1 MFFCIITNK
10 TLKTANMLPLP
21 FVDFLVFKRLVMKNT
36 FVIFFVFA
44 VAVTTVFAAPK
55 NKREKPADGSVFESV
70 TVSSTDTKP
79 LNTQDEG
86 INRDIKSMSVTNDG
100 KSVAVT
106 LEFNG
111 TPAFKYND
119 RIVILVD
126 NINIGTE
133 KTLFPDRLWRNPA
146 TYTTAKSSI
155 EFNGIEIVGQG
166 IKSNNMRTTAKW
178 KKDDATGIYTL
189 EGEGNSITYTFS
201 LIGIK
206 DNTGVSYPTDTL
218 RLVAI
223 TSEYWEKENPR
234 LNGTTHVCDVVP
246 SSSSLVWQEDTKND
260 SIKID
265 FNGGLEVPPLKQK

>member
-146 TYTTAKSSI
+146 TYTTAK
-155 EFNGIEIVGQG
+155 
-166 IKSNNMRTTAKW
+166 W